1 VRHGSRRRQRAAAQE
16 AIGICE
22 LAGAAGIGAAT
33 VLLPLLRQ
41 ARNLGVDAM
50 LTGHGAPELF
60 GGDGLIWPPRPPGW
74 SPGPRARPPLPPP
87 PQHLSPGRNYT
98 ALKPVRDLGGGSFRG
113 ADQVRRG
120 VLVNRVVT
128 GYNADGNP
136 AVLRQGEP
144 PVVIHAGRYTTT
156 ELWVSGQAPITA
168 THDDL
173 STREWGLEP
182 PPGGACFRIV
192 EIAPGTDEPAGPA
205 DGEVAA
211 EHEGFQEA
219 HATDTLDY
227 VTVLRGRVTLVI
239 GGTEVGLGPGDS
251 VVQQPGV
258 PHDWQNR
265 SAEPCVMVGV
275 LVSAR

>member
-1 VRHGSRRRQRAAAQE
+1 
-16 AIGICE
+16 
-22 LAGAAGIGAAT
+22 
-33 VLLPLLRQ
+33 
-41 ARNLGVDAM
+41 
-50 LTGHGAPELF
+50 
-60 GGDGLIWPPRPPGW
+60 
-74 SPGPRARPPLPPP
+74 
-87 PQHLSPGRNYT
+87 
-98 ALKPVRDLGGGSFRG
+98 
-113 ADQVRRG
+113 
-120 VLVNRVVT
+120 VNRVVT
-128 GYNADGNP
+128 GYDADGNP

-156 ELWVSGQAPITA
+156 ELWVSGSAPLTA

-192 EIAPGTDEPAGPA
+192 EIAPGTDEPAEPQ
-205 DGEVAA
+205 AA
-211 EHEGFQEA
+211 EHEGFQDA

-227 VTVLRGRVTLVI
+227 VVVLRGRVTLVI
-239 GGTEVGLGPGDS
+239 GENEVDLGPGDS

-265 SAEPCVMVGV
+265 SAESCVMVGV